1 MTQILSR
8 RAALIG
14 AVALL
19 VPATAHADEPFLI
32 DLVQPPA
39 GARPRANGN
48 ILEVAAASGQ
58 FQTWLRAVE
67 AAGYQDALSGP
78 GPFTVFAPTDE
89 AFRAKGQREVARLL
103 NPHAHDELLS
113 LLSYHVVASR
123 VTTQSVAGRQTR
135 AQAANGYR
143 LNIDGRDG
151 LRVNDEL
158 VVMPDIQAS
167 NGVIQGI
174 NHVLSLPV
182 MVASVS

>member
-19 VPATAHADEPFLI
+19 VPAAAYADEPFLI
-32 DLVQPPA
+32 DVADQPA
-39 GARPRANGN
+39 RANGN
-48 ILEVAAASGQ
+48 LLEVAAATGQ
-58 FQTWLRAVE
+58 FQTWLRAVR

-78 GPFTVFAPTDE
+78 GPFTVFAPTDD
-89 AFRAKGQREVARLL
+89 AFREKGQREVARLL
-103 NPHAHDELLS
+103 NPHAHEELLS

-158 VVMPDIQAS
+158 VVMPDITAS
-167 NGVIQGI
+167 NGMIQGI
-174 NHVLSLPV
+174 NHVLSPPV
-182 MVASVS
+182 MVASIG